1 MNNNKKYLQ
10 IILDSDE
17 RFSIES
23 NLKPIEL
30 LGILRYVEKKV
41 WMDMINTATGLTN
54 VKEDNIFK
62 EINSKNE

>member
-1 MNNNKKYLQ
+1 MNNNKKYVQ

-41 WMDMINTATGLTN
+41 WMDMINTATGSTN

-62 EINSKNE
+62 EMTNEN